1 MFILKFI
8 TRKPAGAAFAQAQ
21 NVPGTNQT
29 LNQWTLLQPGVLSA
43 RARRPGKNILVRVV
57 RCTDQAAADAY
68 LAALEA
74 NGEYQARAAHN
85 AANNITQRLVKLQV
99 VA

>member
-1 MFILKFI
+1 MFILRFTTK
-8 TRKPAGAAFAQAQ
+8 KPAGAAFAQAQ
-21 NVPGTNQT
+21 NVPGTSQT

-43 RARRPGKNILVRVV
+43 RVRRLGKNTLVRVV
-57 RCTDQAAADAY
+57 RCTDQAAANAY

-85 AANNITQRLVKLQV
+85 AANNITQQLVKLQV

>member
-1 MFILKFI
+1 MFILRFV
-8 TRKPAGAAFAQAQ
+8 TRKPAGATFRRPQ
-21 NVPGTNQT
+21 NVPGTSQT

-43 RARRPGKNILVRVV
+43 RTRKAGKNRLVRVV
-57 RCTDQAAADAY
+57 RCTNQAAADAY

-74 NGEYQARAAHN
+74 NGEYQARSAHN
-85 AANNITQRLVKLQV
+85 AANNITQRVRKLQV